1 MDREDHATVVLFR
14 RWEPLDNLTDG
25 LPRLAGL
32 VGEEKGSSVVRGSC
46 EIREMH
52 KFKHAPFLDKHFD
65 YDSRIVPLVAP
76 LDGSLDGAHFSQSK
90 VQVGI
95 PPSAGRWL

>member
-1 MDREDHATVVLFR
+1 MDREEHATIVLFH

-65 YDSRIVPLVAP
+65 YDGRIVPLVAP
-76 LDGSLDGAHFSQSK
+76 LDGSLDGARFSRSK
-90 VQVGI
+90 V
-95 PPSAGRWL
+95 